1 MGAVPPGS
9 EPGREWSFESS
20 LIRPYSLTGGRTR
33 PSRSD
38 FSMTSQVVAVSMV
51 PPDQVDPEVELILS
65 LCARPVS
72 VAEVASRSGF
82 ALGVVRILLA
92 DLLDQGHVRV
102 HTSGWERRRPDA
114 GTLRSVLERIRQL

>member
-1 MGAVPPGS
+1 MSGVPPGD
-9 EPGREWSFESS
+9 PGDSS
-20 LIRPYSLTGGRTR
+20 LIRPYSVTGGRTR

-38 FSMTSQVVAVSMV
+38 LTLTSQVVAVPS
-51 PPDQVDPEVELILS
+51 VDPVELDPEPALLLS

-92 DLLDQGHVRV
+92 DLLDQGYAVV
-102 HTSGWERRRPDA
+102 HSSEWEKRRPDA
-114 GTLRSVLERIRQL
+114 ATLRSVLERIRAL